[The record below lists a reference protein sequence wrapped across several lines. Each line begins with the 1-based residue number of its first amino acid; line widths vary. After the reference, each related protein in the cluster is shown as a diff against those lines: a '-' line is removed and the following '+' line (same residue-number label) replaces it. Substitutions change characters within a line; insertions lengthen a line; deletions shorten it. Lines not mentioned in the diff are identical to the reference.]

1 MSQMYD
7 DYLREH
13 IANVGKAWVWMRD
26 NLAVGS
32 VLGTEVEN
40 LVRMH
45 DMSKTKRDEY
55 RAYDDYFYGGNRSA
69 RVVRNFNEAWLKHI
83 HRNPHHWQHWVLI
96 HDDEPIDALKM
107 PPEYVYEMIADWWSF
122 SFKSGNLR
130 EIFSWYE
137 KHGSGMILHTKTRNL
152 VEGILGQIKEM
163 LDKEKTEYEQA

>member
-1 MSQMYD
+1 MSQLYD

-26 NLAVGS
+26 NLAVS
-32 VLGTEVEN
+32 PVLEAEVEN

-45 DMSKTKRDEY
+45 DMSKTKSDEY

-69 RVVRNFNEAWLKHI
+69 RVVRDFNKAWLKHI

-96 HDDEPIDALKM
+96 HDDEPMEALEM
-107 PPEYVYEMIADWWSF
+107 PLEYVYEMIADWWSF

-130 EIFSWYE
+130 EIFLWYE
-137 KHGSGMILHTKTRNL
+137 KHGPGMILHPKTKNL
-152 VEGILGQIKEM
+152 VEDILGRIKDE
-163 LDKEKTEYEQA
+163 LDKEETEHEQA